1 MAWPRDGLA
10 NKKPTNG
17 DQNPIIGSGRGLIS
31 VVTSDKNPNLFPF
44 QLNYP
49 KTELF
54 STLLKQF
61 ANNGMPP

>member
-31 VVTSDKNPNLFPF
+31 VVTSDKK
-44 QLNYP
+44 P
-49 KTELF
+49 KSIPV
-54 STLLKQF
+54 ST
-61 ANNGMPP
+61 